1 MQHRTEDKIRAALDG
16 TFTRFDPVR
25 GGVKTVRV
33 PKCYR
38 PTHDIRGCFS
48 GGVAGV
54 KRPDRRFFSPA
65 EDAMIIA
72 LKAEGIAAH
81 MIGLRL
87 GRLLGRRS
95 AAGVNKRYRLL
106 VQQGKCQAVVA

>member
-1 MQHRTEDKIRAALDG
+1 MQHWTEDKIRAALDG

-25 GGVKTVRV
+25 GGVKTIRV
-33 PKCYR
+33 
-38 PTHDIRGCFS
+38 
-48 GGVAGV
+48 
-54 KRPDRRFFSPA
+54 RRFFSPA